1 MAGIV
6 SWGIGCG
13 DAVPGVY
20 ASVRNALC
28 FIDWDTKCKHGLD
41 MAGHYDYRQQC
52 TNWMEDVTASVEAN
66 QPFLKKELRR
76 LKELKATCQDY
87 GNNMDKIWENDI
99 TALDTLNTAKE
110 LSILIKK
117 TTVMIMT

>member
-41 MAGHYDYRQQC
+41 MVGHYDYRQQC
-52 TNWMEDVTASVEAN
+52 TNWMEDITASIEGVVEAN
-66 QPFLKKELRR
+66 KSLLKRELRR
-76 LKELKATCQDY
+76 LKELKATCQEY
-87 GNNMDKIWENDI
+87 GNNMDEIWDNDI
-99 TALDTLNTAKE
+99 ASLGGRTD
-110 LSILIKK
+110 SISK
-117 TTVMIMT
+117 